1 MSRQLLEVEHML
13 RQLIAEHHKLLK
25 HVTAH
30 DAAMRRFDLPAM
42 DQVAKLQDAV
52 RLRIATMEARRRA
65 AIQQIARAARVGDDL
80 TIQQLAEMFPDR
92 AASLLG
98 LRDELKDIA
107 SQIAARTHVAAR
119 VAGGVLGHLNTAIR
133 FLAGAVERTGV
144 YTKTG
149 TPQVS
154 SRIGVM
160 NAVG

>member
-1 MSRQLLEVEHML
+1 MSRQLLEVEHLL

-25 HVTAH
+25 HVAAH
-30 DAAMRRFDLPAM
+30 DAAMRRFDMPAM
-42 DQVAKLQDAV
+42 DQSAKLQDAV
-52 RLRIATMEARRRA
+52 RLRIATMESRRRA
-65 AIQQIARAARVGDDL
+65 AIHQIARAGRMGDDL

-107 SQIAARTHVAAR
+107 SQIAAHTHVAAR

>member
-1 MSRQLLEVEHML
+1 MSRQLLEVEHLL

-25 HVTAH
+25 HVAAH
-30 DAAMRRFDLPAM
+30 DAAMRRFDMPAM
-42 DQVAKLQDAV
+42 DQAAKLQDAV
-52 RLRIATMEARRRA
+52 RLRIASMETRRRA
-65 AIQQIARAARVGDDL
+65 AIQQIACTARVGNDL
-80 TIQQLAEMFPDR
+80 TIQHLAEMFPDR

-107 SQIAARTHVAAR
+107 SQIAARTYVAAR

-154 SRIGVM
+154 ARIGVM